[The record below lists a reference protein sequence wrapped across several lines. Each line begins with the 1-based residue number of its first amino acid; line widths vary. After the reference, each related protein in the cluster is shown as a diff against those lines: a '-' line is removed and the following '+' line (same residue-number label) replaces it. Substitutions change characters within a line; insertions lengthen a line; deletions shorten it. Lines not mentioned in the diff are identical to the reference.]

1 MGHGQGYHAMALRGI
16 ASYVG
21 IPFEWGGRSHMG
33 ADCWGLLCMVQE
45 DVFGRMLPHR
55 VTSLEAVERAVEP
68 QPIDLAVATT
78 GDVLVM
84 RGSNPRGFGR
94 HVGTFVDNERILHT
108 QEESASRIE
117 RISKRNLAWRILQA
131 YRLK

>member
-1 MGHGQGYHAMALRGI
+1 MAIRGLEF
-16 ASYVG
+16 YVG
-21 IPFEWGGRSHMG
+21 IPFQWGGVTTAG
-33 ADCWGLLCMVQE
+33 ADCWGLLRLVQQE
-45 DVFGRMLPHR
+45 VFGRTLPKR
-55 VTSLEAVERAVEP
+55 VTSLEAIERIVQP
-68 QPIDLAVATT
+68 KPIDVAVATT

-84 RGSNPRGFGR
+84 RGANPRGFGR

-117 RISKRNLAWRILQA
+117 RISKGSLAWRILQA